1 MAASEGSAAF
11 SGAAESKLEV
21 EGVEQGPT
29 EEEVQQMF
37 KVSVP
42 MVPLQGVHVDVEVD
56 GVGNKCLTIGPIM
69 LVAPLTDEGAAE
81 IAASLTKRSILTAPA
96 SALAEIAANVPAP
109 MMNREQKRAAA
120 KRG

>member
-1 MAASEGSAAF
+1 VSAIEGSAGF
-11 SGAAESKLEV
+11 SGTAESKLEV
-21 EGVEQGPT
+21 DGVEQGPS

-37 KVSVP
+37 K
-42 MVPLQGVHVDVEVD
+42 MAVPLVPLVNVHVDVEVD
-56 GVGNKCLTIGPIM
+56 GAGNKCLMVGPIM

-81 IAASLTKRSILTAPA
+81 IASSLTKRSILTAPA

-109 MMNREQKRAAA
+109 MNREQKRAAA